1 MSITMY
7 SAQCMDSAIYED
19 IGEALF
25 GPNPDS
31 PTDMKTTYFGKEVS
45 LYNLS
50 IDQWHCTSHFGSFR
64 SF

>member
-25 GPNPDS
+25 GPNPNS
-31 PTDMKTTYFGKEVS
+31 PTDMKTTYFGK
-45 LYNLS
+45 
-50 IDQWHCTSHFGSFR
+50 
-64 SF
+64 